1 MYYFRVMRIFSI
13 TNLIAERYS
22 KETFRNIYDQTNL
35 KCLILFLWSLRVL
48 FFFCLPR
55 ALEMLFIH
63 ITLGWVLIPN
73 CLIHHYHWSK
83 SSQNVHL
90 IEEQYLLIVH
100 FYICFGKFGVWYKIY
115 ADPLRVSGFINSIKR
130 KCSIIFVVFHVT
142 TGRVC
147 HEVTKVWGRYPCGLQ
162 SSESS
167 TIGKGCHSCKHV
179 SYNCPAKNPY

>member
-1 MYYFRVMRIFSI
+1 MYYFRVMRILSI

-22 KETFRNIYDQTNL
+22 EETFRNIYDQTNL
-35 KCLILFLWSLRVL
+35 KCLILSLWSLRVQ

-83 SSQNVHL
+83 SSQNFHL

-100 FYICFGKFGVWYKIY
+100 FSIYFGQFGVWYKIY
-115 ADPLRVSGFINSIKR
+115 ADPLREGSFINSIKR
-130 KCSIIFVVFHVT
+130 KCSIIFVVFHIT

-167 TIGKGCHSCKHV
+167 TVGKGCHSCKHV